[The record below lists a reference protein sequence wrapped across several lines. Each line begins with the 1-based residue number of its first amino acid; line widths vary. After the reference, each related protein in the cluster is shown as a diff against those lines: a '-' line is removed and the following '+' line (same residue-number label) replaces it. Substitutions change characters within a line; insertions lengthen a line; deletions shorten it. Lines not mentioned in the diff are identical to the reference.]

1 MANMQVILLNGI
13 HGVGRVGDIVKVK
26 AGFARNYL
34 LPRKLA
40 LIANAA
46 NTTDVEAKKAQ
57 LEADSAKA
65 KAAAEKTA
73 AKFENLVLVISRNA
87 SETGQLYGSV
97 KARDLTAELAT
108 KGLDVDASQV
118 LLSDAIKTVGDHQFR
133 VALHPEVL
141 VKATLTV
148 ERTTSL

>member
-1 MANMQVILLNGI
+1 MANMQVILLNGL

-46 NTTDVEAKKAQ
+46 NKAEVEAKKAQ

-73 AKFENLVLVISRNA
+73 AKFENLILVISRNA

-97 KARDLTAELAT
+97 KARDLAVELAG
-108 KGLDVDASQV
+108 KGLDVDASNI
-118 LLSDAIKTVGDHQFR
+118 LLSDAIKMVGDHAFR
-133 VALHPEVL
+133 VALHPEVV
-141 VKATLTV
+141 VKVTLTV

>member
-46 NTTDVEAKKAQ
+46 NKADVEAKKAQ

-73 AKFENLVLVISRNA
+73 AKFENLTLVISRNA

-97 KARDLTAELAT
+97 KARDLAVELAG

-118 LLSDAIKTVGDHQFR
+118 LLSDAIKMVGDHPFR
-133 VALHPEVL
+133 VALHPEVV
-141 VKATLTV
+141 VKVVLTV